1 MQTIYQVDSFTTKP
15 FAGNPA
21 GVCVLEKP
29 RYDAWKQAVAG
40 EMNVAETAFL
50 LPNGLEWD
58 LRWFTPAVEVDL
70 CGHATLAS
78 AHVLYESGV
87 VEAAEELRFH
97 TRSGLLRASCE
108 GSRIALDFPAEVA
121 QPVDVSALR
130 DVLRDDDVR
139 WSGRNRMD
147 YLVEVPDAA
156 RVRNVSPNVQAL
168 ASLEARGLIVTAPSD
183 DSRYDFISRFFAPA
197 VGIDEDPVTGSAHC
211 ALGPYWMERMGKSE
225 LIGYQASAR
234 GGEVGV
240 RVRGDRVILL
250 GHAVTVLRGELFG

>member
-1 MQTIYQVDSFTTKP
+1 
-15 FAGNPA
+15 
-21 GVCVLEKP
+21 
-29 RYDAWKQAVAG
+29 
-40 EMNVAETAFL
+40 
-50 LPNGLEWD
+50 
-58 LRWFTPAVEVDL
+58 
-70 CGHATLAS
+70 
-78 AHVLYESGV
+78 
-87 VEAAEELRFH
+87 
-97 TRSGLLRASCE
+97 
-108 GSRIALDFPAEVA
+108 
-121 QPVDVSALR
+121 
-130 DVLRDDDVR
+130 
-139 WSGRNRMD
+139 MD

-168 ASLEARGLIVTAPSD
+168 ASLEARGLIVTAPAD